1 MNLWE
6 LADIRLHSPTP
17 PGCMFRTLFRNSCT
31 RFPDFRVWIDTFVNA
46 SPKTTTTTTGENAA
60 RAVFRTIAFT
70 QNGEVCTVYASADYF
85 LWKSGQ
91 YFSEPLV
98 LQYFQLCAVSASDFL
113 GAVDDEVFFVVEGS
127 GVEGSPGV

>member
-1 MNLWE
+1 MG
-6 LADIRLHSPTP
+6 IRLLRSILVLLFPLSEVAALVFD
-17 PGCMFRTLFRNSCT
+17 PGSGLF
-31 RFPDFRVWIDTFVNA
+31 F
-46 SPKTTTTTTGENAA
+46 TGFADENAP

-85 LWKSGQ
+85 PWKSGH

-113 GAVDDEVFFVVEGS
+113 GALDDEEFFVVEGS
-127 GVEGSPGV
+127 GGGGVAGSLTPR